1 MLLCDNINYYLGFSE
16 ALSNNLKYDTRHI
29 YSVGQQKGIQIKRL
43 FIFISI
49 TMLLLCL
56 ILTSFSFSIFTV
68 RASSSDS
75 SWQLS
80 VNGLVN
86 NPSTFTLTDLE
97 AMPQTNVSAEL
108 YCVDF
113 PFTVVTSGN
122 WVGVKLSTL
131 LSEAGGIQPGAIKI
145 AFHANDGYSTDLT
158 IEAAKSDN
166 IILAYAKDN
175 SSLNEVLRLV
185 VPGHWG
191 YKWIA
196 QVVNIH
202 IVNYNFMG
210 KWETLGYSD
219 SGDVN
224 DPSKPPNPNIQP
236 PATIPPITYPSPS
249 TSPNQTPAST
259 INPTESPSPPV
270 SNSTFQEPIEQ
281 STNRSSQSTNLL
293 IPIAVTSSILVVV
306 FIALV
311 ALRKK
316 KNN

>member
-1 MLLCDNINYYLGFSE
+1 M
-16 ALSNNLKYDTRHI
+16 
-29 YSVGQQKGIQIKRL
+29 KRPL
-43 FIFISI
+43 ILISI
-49 TMLLLCL
+49 TMLILCL
-56 ILTSFSFSIFTV
+56 ILTSFSSGIFTA

-75 SWQLS
+75 VWQLS
-80 VNGLVN
+80 VSGLVN
-86 NPSTFTLTDLE
+86 NPSTFTLTDLK
-97 AMPQTNVSAEL
+97 AMSQTTVSAEL

-131 LSEAGGIQPGAIKI
+131 LNEAGGIQAGAIKV
-145 AFHANDGYSTDLT
+145 AFYANDGYSTDLT
-158 IEAAKSDN
+158 IEAANSDN

-196 QVVNIH
+196 QVVNIE

-236 PATIPPITYPSPS
+236 PVTIPPITYPSPS
-249 TSPNQTPAST
+249 TSPNQTPTST
-259 INPTESPSPPV
+259 INPVETPSPPV
-270 SNSTFQEPIEQ
+270 SNSTFQEPAEQ
-281 STNRSSQSTNLL
+281 SANQSHQNSNLL
-293 IPIAVTSSILVVV
+293 IPIVATSSMLVVV
-306 FIALV
+306 VIALV
-311 ALRKK
+311 ASRKK